1 MAFLLPLKFYK
12 RQGGCFKWISDY
24 WEIFKDYILKCN
36 GFYQFLS
43 SKIFKKQAS
52 LRLKCRMLKV
62 LDMEAATNPNN
73 TMRYVHNT
81 FEQKLN
87 AVNNLDNY

>member
-1 MAFLLPLKFYK
+1 MRSKCIELTVVTAFEGYSIRLFHDTRHTFASRAIEKNTPVPVL
-12 RQGGCFKWISDY
+12 QS
-24 WEIFKDYILKCN
+24 ILNHRNIK
-36 GFYQFLS
+36 
-43 SKIFKKQAS
+43 
-52 LRLKCRMLKV
+52 
-62 LDMEAATNPNN
+62 T

>member
-1 MAFLLPLKFYK
+1 
-12 RQGGCFKWISDY
+12 
-24 WEIFKDYILKCN
+24 
-36 GFYQFLS
+36 
-43 SKIFKKQAS
+43 
-52 LRLKCRMLKV
+52 MLKV